1 MSYYPQ
7 FDLIKG
13 KTKISYLKICVGIFF
28 FAFIYTALECEV
40 FTMIFATEKYALG
53 VGRRNTNR
61 AIGTDRKIY
70 IYSIYSLYV

>member
-53 VGRRNTNR
+53 VGRRNTNW
-61 AIGTDRKIY
+61 AIGTDIYIY